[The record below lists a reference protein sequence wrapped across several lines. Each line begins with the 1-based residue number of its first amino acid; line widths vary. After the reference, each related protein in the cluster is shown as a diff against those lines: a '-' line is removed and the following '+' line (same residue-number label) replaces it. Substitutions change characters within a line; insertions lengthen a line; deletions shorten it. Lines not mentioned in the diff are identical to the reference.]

1 MYNAN
6 IEVIDVSDGEEP
18 KKVGK
23 GKNKILTIT
32 YKSDEGKIEAK
43 KLYDWATKTEVWE
56 AVKGAVKGS
65 FLNVEKEKNDKG
77 FWDWMAVHRQDA
89 MPPASVGSTARP
101 VPTKPTYETP
111 EERATKQVMIVRQS
125 SISSAIAYWAQN
137 PSKAHLSDP
146 SQVIAVAKLFESHVM
161 GNSIYDL
168 ENDIPS

>member
-56 AVKGAVKGS
+56 AVKSAVKGS

-89 MPPASVGSTARP
+89 MPVSVGSTARP

-125 SISSAIAYWAQN
+125 SIASAVNLLNGEGLKPGNDVVQT
-137 PSKAHLSDP
+137 
-146 SQVIAVAKLFESHVM
+146 VINTAKQFESYVL
-161 GNSIYDL
+161 GSSIYDL
-168 ENDIPS
+168 TNDIPN

>member
-18 KKVGK
+18 KKVGH

-89 MPPASVGSTARP
+89 MPVSTSTARP

-125 SISSAIAYWAQN
+125 SISSAVNLVNGALGDKATGDPNKVIQIAKQ
-137 PSKAHLSDP
+137 
-146 SQVIAVAKLFESHVM
+146 FESYVM

-168 ENDIPS
+168 ENDIPN